1 MIEEWRTIVGYEGQ
15 YEVSSYGRVRSLD
28 RYDRMNRFWKGRILN
43 LHTGTGGYLFV
54 GLSSNGNEKN
64 YLVHRMVAQA
74 FIPNPDNLPQVNH
87 KDEDKTNNN
96 VDNLEWCD
104 REYNINYGTIK
115 DRIRNTAIK
124 NGYWSGL
131 SKKEY
136 FKKYW
141 NEHREHI
148 SEYQKE
154 YYLEHREK
162 RSEQQREYS
171 KNYYYKNREKICE
184 QKKEYR
190 RKKKEENIQNN
201 VKSLND

>member
-87 KDEDKTNNN
+87 KDEDKSNNR
-96 VDNLEWCD
+96 VDNLEWCTSF
-104 REYNINYGTIK
+104 YNNEYGTRK
-115 DRIRNTAIK
+115 KRWYETRIK
-124 NGYWSGL
+124 NGTM
-131 SKKEY
+131 
-136 FKKYW
+136 
-141 NEHREHI
+141 NP
-148 SEYQKE
+148 
-154 YYLEHREK
+154 
-162 RSEQQREYS
+162 
-171 KNYYYKNREKICE
+171 KNIGIKVKTFYK
-184 QKKEYR
+184 
-190 RKKKEENIQNN
+190 
-201 VKSLND
+201 

>member
-1 MIEEWRTIVGYEGQ
+1 MIEEWKSVVGYEGL

-43 LHTGTGGYLFV
+43 LCTDGGGYLFV
-54 GLSSNGNEKN
+54 ALSSNGKEKN

-74 FIPNPDNLPQVNH
+74 FIPNPDNLPEVNH
-87 KDEDKTNNN
+87 KDEDKMNNS

-136 FKKYW
+136 FKRYR
-141 NEHREHI
+141 NEHIEHLK
-148 SEYQKE
+148 EYQRE
-154 YYLEHREK
+154 YNQKNREK

-171 KNYYYKNREKICE
+171 KNYYHKNREKLCE
-184 QKKEYR
+184 QKKENR
-190 RKKKEENIQNN
+190 RKKRLEKDEHTI
-201 VKSLND
+201 